1 MAWLYGAAL
10 SGPGG
15 DGAMHARRI
24 LGRPVSQSGRVSV
37 MEKTNS
43 WSMVIEQR
51 SVFPGFSVSPCQ
63 QTEVHVCV
71 LWPALGAAP
80 SQQLVSGCASRSLL
94 PAQARVH

>member
-1 MAWLYGAAL
+1 MPEEFWGDQCHRVGGCQ
-10 SGPGG
+10 SWRRPTPG
-15 DGAMHARRI
+15 
-24 LGRPVSQSGRVSV
+24 L
-37 MEKTNS
+37 
-43 WSMVIEQR
+43 WVIEQR

-80 SQQLVSGCASRSLL
+80 SQRLVSGCASRSLL